1 MKIKKLTDFSLNE
14 KLDLPKID
22 NNFSEDYKD
31 FKNDLVDIINKILEE
46 NSDESVKND
55 DLLNFINEY
64 INDGKTSTKIDSLND
79 DNDVFNF
86 YLKHQSDIDELLNKS
101 GYMDK
106 SLKENN
112 VFSLY
117 DVIIDGTKQS
127 IIEILSIMKKE
138 IK

>member
-86 YLKHQSDIDELLNKS
+86 YLKHQSDIDELLNIS